1 MKDNFGNFFAGQWV
15 TLSVSFK
22 FSVNNK
28 GNITSLDI
36 GRVR

>member
-22 FSVNNK
+22 ISVNK